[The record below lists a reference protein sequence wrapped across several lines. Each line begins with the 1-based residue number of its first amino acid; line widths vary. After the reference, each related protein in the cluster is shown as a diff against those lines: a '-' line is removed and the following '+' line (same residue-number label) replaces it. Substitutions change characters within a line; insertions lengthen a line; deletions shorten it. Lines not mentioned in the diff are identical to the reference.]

1 MPVTQTGAPAASP
14 FLRVEIAAA
23 AAVGLVALLF
33 RIVLGGAYSL
43 HDHYS
48 HWAYFNSVL
57 DPVLSAA
64 DPLIQTTTFNAPPLT
79 LRAQAF
85 IYSLGKYPVLA
96 FFLVHACIAV
106 SYGTSYLLFREG
118 GAWRPLAAAG
128 AIALPF
134 TMESPLG
141 LAGGLK
147 FYSGP
152 IFLVFATGALL
163 AIAKRGYLLS
173 GLLLV
178 IAFLSHP
185 MNASPF
191 ILAVIVFA
199 VFRAWSDGRSWGGS
213 LKAGALCAAPFMLY
227 ALWFFFGKLAG
238 AGHPVGIQA
247 VGQPL
252 GILEWRNLCWLE
264 DPDDCTVLFW
274 LFHGYPSWRAWIW
287 LPAVGASVIA
297 LVVYRWSSAKGRIPE
312 ALLLTICGFMAL
324 GAIMELTLYR
334 IFPGRFLTLALAV
347 QFRRLF
353 SWVSYAA
360 IFMLAVAAS
369 RVLEDAEKR
378 QRIEPLEMLIALFT
392 PMLFL
397 APRVR
402 YFVPT
407 VLLFVLWPMSSRL
420 PFVRDWNW
428 RISPRTF
435 AWTVLVLIV
444 SLWPIQNAAVAR
456 QALLVAFP
464 QTVRM
469 VKNLPNGDL
478 FTQIASSGESP
489 FYIGLTEGLR
499 IREWL
504 EKSTLPDEIL
514 IVQDEI
520 SVPRMIFRRP
530 ALSNIS
536 DAGLANVNYDV
547 GKVWWNQVRV
557 LYPIPEATVSALH
570 ENHSFLDFMNRSCSF
585 GKKDPRC
592 IPRIKEMDQR
602 TISAERLK
610 KAKEIFGAGFF
621 ISRERSEPFLVPVFR
636 AGSWVVYRIP

>member
-1 MPVTQTGAPAASP
+1 MPIMQVRTPGASP
-14 FLRVEIAAA
+14 FPRAEIIAAVI
-23 AAVGLVALLF
+23 VGLVALLF
-33 RIVLGGAYSL
+33 RISWGGIYSL

-48 HWAYFNSVL
+48 QWAYFNSVL

-64 DPLIQTTTFNAPPLT
+64 DPLIQTATFNAPPLT

-85 IYSLGKYPVLA
+85 IYSLGMYPAFA
-96 FFLVHACIAV
+96 FFLIHACIAV

-128 AIALPF
+128 VIALPF
-134 TMESPLG
+134 TMETPLG

-163 AIAKRGYLLS
+163 SISRRGYLFG

-178 IAFLSHP
+178 VSFLSHP
-185 MNASPF
+185 MNSSPF
-191 ILAVIVFA
+191 ILAVIAFTVL
-199 VFRAWSDGRSWGGS
+199 RARSDGCSWSGS

-238 AGHPVGIQA
+238 AGHAAGIQA
-247 VGQPL
+247 AGQPL

-274 LFHGYPSWRAWIW
+274 LFHGYPTWRAWIW

-297 LVVYRWSSAKGRIPE
+297 LAVHRWSPAKGRIPE

-334 IFPGRFLTLALAV
+334 IFPGQLLTLALPV

-360 IFMLAVAAS
+360 IFVLAVAAS

-378 QRIEPLEMLIALFT
+378 QRIGLIEMLIALFT
-392 PMLFL
+392 TMLLL

-407 VLLFVLWPMSSRL
+407 VLLFVLWPVSSRL
-420 PFVRDWNW
+420 PFVRGWYW
-428 RISPRTF
+428 QISARAF
-435 AWTVLVLIV
+435 AWTVLILIV
-444 SLWPIQNAAVAR
+444 SLWSIQNAAAVR
-456 QALLVAFP
+456 QALLITFP
-464 QTVRM
+464 QTIRM
-469 VKNLPNGDL
+469 VKNLPKGDL

-489 FYIGLTEGLR
+489 FYIGLAEGLR

-520 SVPRMIFRRP
+520 STPRMIFRRP
-530 ALSNIS
+530 VLSNIN
-536 DAGLANVNYDV
+536 DAGLANVNYDA

-557 LYPIPEATVSALH
+557 LYPIPDATVSALH
-570 ENHSFLDFMNRSCSF
+570 ENLSPLDFMTRACSP

-602 TISAERLK
+602 MIPAERLK
-610 KAKEIFGAGFF
+610 KAKEIFGARFF
-621 ISRERSEPFLVPVFR
+621 ISRERSEPFLVPVFQ
-636 AGSWVVYRIP
+636 AGPWVIYRIS